1 VAFSP
6 DGARLASASFDRT
19 VKLWDARPLTPAL
32 QVELEARG
40 LAEFFCTQAKVQ
52 EEATARIRSN
62 KIISEPVR
70 QQALAYLPTYWT
82 GRIQAEA
89 SRLVETLFNKPL
101 LKEEVLATIR
111 ADQSLSEAIRERAL
125 ELADQWQDDPFR
137 VILASRMMI
146 RQPGKPIDVYR
157 RALRQAEAV
166 CRLFPQEGFFLTTLG
181 VAQYRVGQWK
191 EALETL
197 TRADRI
203 NRVQSRG
210 SLPADLAFL
219 AMAQHQLGQKEQA
232 QATLARLRDAMKN
245 PTWAK
250 NADAQGFLRE
260 AEACLSEPP
269 GPAALFHLLHSSWE
283 WALLTGWPRP

>member
-40 LAEFFCTQAKVQ
+40 LAEFFCAQAKVL

-70 QQALAYLPTYWT
+70 QQALAYVPTYWT

-101 LKEEVLATIR
+101 LKEEVIATIR

-166 CRLFPQEGFFLTTLG
+166 CRLYPQEGFFLTTLG

-203 NRVQSRG
+203 NRVESRG

-219 AMAQHQLGQKEQA
+219 AMAQYQLGQKEQV
-232 QATLARLRDAMKN
+232 QATLARLREAMKT
-245 PTWAK
+245 PPWA
-250 NADAQGFLRE
+250 NDTEPQDFLRE
-260 AEACLSEPP
+260 AEALIEGKPAEPP
-269 GPAALFHLLHSSWE
+269 K
-283 WALLTGWPRP
+283 